1 LSIHSGDHLSRDTRK
16 TLGKA
21 CAGKLL
27 FKVSPAIQ
35 YLFTDAVIVF
45 DPGLAGQWIACVAKS
60 AGAGEADF
68 RKYAF
73 AAFGKRDEHG
83 AFSMRERL
91 YAANEAAQSAFKDSL
106 RNYMEDRRA
115 DQGIAGSAEA
125 FGILDGASRQ

>member
-1 LSIHSGDHLSRDTRK
+1 LSIHSGDHLSRDTRR

-27 FKVSPAIQ
+27 FKVAPAIQ
-35 YLFTDAVIVF
+35 DLFTDAIIAH

-60 AGAGEADF
+60 AGAGEANF

-106 RNYMEDRRA
+106 RNYLEELQA
-115 DQGIAGSAEA
+115 DLGITRSTG
-125 FGILDGASRQ
+125 